1 MPFRKL
7 LWIILDGIHDVKE
20 SIVLEVHPGSGIG
33 ALQQA
38 NLHRLQRAANPLV
51 KH

>member
-20 SIVLEVHPGSGIG
+20 RIVLEVHPGRGVG

-38 NLHRLQRAANPLV
+38 NLHRLQRATNPLM
-51 KH
+51 